1 MKTIRFAGPVLDAG
15 LPIDDKP
22 IAITKDAHQTNGY
35 LKISEQIFTCSALR
49 FAQELAPSKRL
60 FGIDRVC

>member
-15 LPIDDKP
+15 LPIYIDKP
-22 IAITKDAHQTNGY
+22 IAITKDAHVKLMDMSKY
-35 LKISEQIFTCSALR
+35 RSQIFMFCIR

-60 FGIDRVC
+60 WDR